1 MLSEDARKRLQEFVD
16 QATKIFMAS
25 GYRRTKMADVTRAM
39 GLSEGAVYRYFE
51 GKEAL
56 FDLVM
61 RAASAPSQPLEV
73 ESLPVRN
80 PASGATL
87 EYMRQCVR
95 DRARFESLDAAAAS
109 PPEDRAA
116 ARQELA
122 AIAREIYQVT
132 YRFRVGLRLMQR
144 CAVDWPEVAELWF
157 GTTRRGLLETLSGY
171 FSRRIE
177 AGLLRPLPSTQA
189 AAMLL
194 LEQAAFF
201 VMHRHADPWQFDLDP
216 ATAEAAMVDN
226 IVNAY
231 AFSPD

>member
-1 MLSEDARKRLQEFVD
+1 MLSDDARARLQEFVD

-39 GLSEGAVYRYFE
+39 GLSEGAIYRYFE

-61 RAASAPSQPLEV
+61 RAASAPAQPLDV
-73 ESLPVRN
+73 DDLPVRS
-80 PASGATL
+80 PEPGATL

-95 DRARFESLDAAAAS
+95 DRARFESLEAAAT
-109 PPEDRAA
+109 PPADRAA
-116 ARQELA
+116 ARAELA

-132 YRFRVGLRLMQR
+132 YRFRIGLRLMQR
-144 CAVDWPEVAELWF
+144 CAVDWPQVAELWF
-157 GTTRRGLLETLSGY
+157 GTTRRGLLEGLERY
-171 FSRRIE
+171 FAIRSE
-177 AGLLRPLPSTQA
+177 AGLLRPVPSTEA

-201 VMHRHADPWQFDLDP
+201 VIHRHSDPWQFDLDA

-231 AFSPD
+231 AYGPD